1 MTFVQKIITV
11 KMVAHVF
18 QIIEKNQDSD
28 VNVTENSMGKIVN
41 SNDATIFLIILTFT
55 VIKQEIYYFKTFLAK
70 VSFF

>member
-1 MTFVQKIITV
+1 
-11 KMVAHVF
+11 MVAHVF

>member
-18 QIIEKNQDSD
+18 QIKEKNQDSD

-41 SNDATIFLIILTFT
+41 SNDATINYISYHFNFYCYKTRNILF
-55 VIKQEIYYFKTFLAK
+55 
-70 VSFF
+70 

>member
-1 MTFVQKIITV
+1 
-11 KMVAHVF
+11 MVAHVF

-55 VIKQEIYYFKTFLAK
+55 VIKQEIYYFTTFLAK

>member
-1 MTFVQKIITV
+1 
-11 KMVAHVF
+11 MVAHVF
-18 QIIEKNQDSD
+18 QIKEKNQDSD